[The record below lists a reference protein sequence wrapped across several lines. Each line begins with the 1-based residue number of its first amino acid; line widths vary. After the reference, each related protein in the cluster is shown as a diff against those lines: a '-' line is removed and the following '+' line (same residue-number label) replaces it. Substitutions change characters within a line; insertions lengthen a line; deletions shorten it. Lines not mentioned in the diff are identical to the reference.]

1 MTALVRDK
9 GLVQAPAAPV
19 RVVKGG
25 FMSLGTASV
34 RPPGRRMQSRRALAA
49 LAASGLVATLALTA
63 VAAPAH
69 ASSGDRMAYVT
80 NAESSSVSVIDT
92 TTNTVTATVRVGSD
106 PISAAV
112 SPDGSTVYVAN
123 EGSNSVS
130 VINAATDTVTATI
143 AVGVVPDAV
152 AVSPDGSLLYVGCDI
167 SLGPAVGGIDVVNTS
182 TDTVTAS
189 IETANQPD
197 SIAFTPDGAE
207 AYVANFVGSSVSVI
221 DTATS
226 TVTATIASS
235 DALTPA
241 SVAITPDG
249 AHVYSANFNSNNVSV
264 ISTASNTIT
273 TTIPGLNGPE
283 GVSVTP
289 DGGHAYVTD
298 GNGNTVSVVDTATNT
313 ITGTIAVGSIPD
325 GIAADPAGG
334 AVYVVNA
341 GSNTVSVID
350 TASNTVTGT
359 IAVGSL
365 PFDIAMAPAPATTT
379 SLSSSSDPS
388 VYGQLVTVTAT
399 VTPTDGGGTVAFYA
413 DGSATAISGCGTQ
426 PLTLASGST
435 YTATCTTSSLSA
447 GSHPISASYSGD
459 GGSSPASS
467 GSLATG
473 QTVNPAPLTI
483 TASSGSMAY
492 DGTPPAIT
500 ASYSGF
506 VNGDGP
512 GSLSTAPTCSTT
524 ATSSSP
530 VGSYPSSCSGGAD
543 PNYAISYIAG
553 QVNVAQASTAL
564 AYTGPSS
571 VSAQAS
577 LVPSATLSSPA
588 SACQTGQPVS
598 FTLDA
603 NPATGAAGSY
613 LLESATTTSAGA
625 ATGASISTTGWQAG
639 AYTITASY
647 AGTANCTASTTTE
660 PLTVTTPGLAA
671 AGAGSYP
678 LAGGTVGFGF
688 IVAKTPR
695 SGAYQGGISLV
706 SPGAWQLTGTLKG
719 YTKSSPTQ
727 GTVTGTGSLY
737 WWNQSL
743 NNHRGGWQLARTG
756 VAFAASF
763 GATSK
768 NSRGSFGI
776 QISYTPA
783 PSQPPA
789 LPNSSP
795 VSLKSGVIAMA

>member
-1 MTALVRDK
+1 
-9 GLVQAPAAPV
+9 
-19 RVVKGG
+19 
-25 FMSLGTASV
+25 MSFGTVSV
-34 RPPGRRMQSRRALAA
+34 RPPGRRPRSRRALAA
-49 LAASGLVATLALTA
+49 LAASALVAALAVTA
-63 VAAPAH
+63 VAAPAQ

-80 NAESSSVSVIDT
+80 NAQSSSVSVIDT
-92 TTNTVTATVRVGSD
+92 TTHTVTATIRVGAD
-106 PISAAV
+106 PIGVAV

-123 EGSNSVS
+123 EGSNNVS

-167 SLGPAVGGIDVVNTS
+167 SLGPPIGGIDVVNTS
-182 TDTVTAS
+182 TDTVTSS

-197 SIAFTPDGAE
+197 SIAFTPDGTK

-226 TVTATIASS
+226 TVTATIASPGAS
-235 DALTPA
+235 TPA
-241 SVAITPDG
+241 SVAITPNG
-249 AHVYSANFNSNNVSV
+249 ANVYAANFNSNNVSV

-273 TTIPGLNGPE
+273 TTIPGLSGPA

-298 GNGNTVSVVDTATNT
+298 SNSNTVSVVDTATNT
-313 ITGTIAVGSIPD
+313 VTGTIAVGTAPE

-334 AVYVVNA
+334 AVYVVNV

-350 TASNTVTGT
+350 TATNTVTGT

-365 PFDIAMAPAPATTT
+365 PFGIAMTPAPATTT
-379 SLSSSSDPS
+379 SLSASPDPS
-388 VYGQLVTVTAT
+388 VYGQVVTVTAT

-413 DGSATAISGCGTQ
+413 DGSATAISGCGAQ
-426 PLTLASGST
+426 QLTPASRST
-435 YTATCTTSSLSA
+435 YTATCATSSLPA
-447 GSHPISASYSGD
+447 GSHAISASYSGD
-459 GGSSPASS
+459 GSSPASS
-467 GSLATG
+467 GTLAAG
-473 QTVNPAPLTI
+473 QTVSPAPLTI

-492 DGTPPAIT
+492 EGTPPAIT
-500 ASYSGF
+500 ASYGGF

-512 GSLSTAPTCSTT
+512 GSLSTAPACSTT

-530 VGSYPSSCSGGAD
+530 VGNYPSSCSGAAD
-543 PNYAISYIAG
+543 PNYAITYIAG
-553 QVNVAQASTAL
+553 QVSVGQASTAL

-577 LVPSATLSSPA
+577 LVPAATLSSPA
-588 SACQTGQPVS
+588 SACQAGQSVS

-603 NPATGAAGSY
+603 NPATGATGSY
-613 LLESATTTSAGA
+613 LLESATTTGAGTA
-625 ATGASISTTGWQAG
+625 IGASIPTTGWQPG

-647 AGTANCTASTTTE
+647 AGTANCAASTSTE

-671 AGAGSYP
+671 AGDGSYP

-688 IVAKTPR
+688 IVARTPR
-695 SGAYQGGISLV
+695 TGAYQGGISLV
-706 SPGAWQLTGTLKG
+706 SPGAWQLTGAIKG
-719 YTKSSPTQ
+719 YTKSSQTQ

-743 NNHRGGWQLARTG
+743 NSRRGGWQLAKTG
-756 VAFAASF
+756 VAFTASF
-763 GATSK
+763 GATTK
-768 NSRGSFGI
+768 TSRGSFGI

-783 PSQPPA
+783 PPQPPA

>member
-1 MTALVRDK
+1 VRDK
-9 GLVQAPAAPV
+9 GLVQAPAALV

-49 LAASGLVATLALTA
+49 LAASALVTALAVTV

-69 ASSGDRMAYVT
+69 ASTGDRMAYVT
-80 NAESSSVSVIDT
+80 NVGSSSVSVIDT
-92 TTNTVTATVRVGSD
+92 TTKTVTATIPVGTD

-130 VINAATDTVTATI
+130 VISAATNTVTATI

-167 SLGPAVGGIDVVNTS
+167 SLSPAIGGIDVVNTR
-182 TDTVTAS
+182 TDTITAS
-189 IETANQPD
+189 IETAHQPD
-197 SIAFTPDGAE
+197 SIAFTPDGTE

-226 TVTATIASS
+226 TVTATIASAGAS
-235 DALTPA
+235 TPA
-241 SVAITPDG
+241 SVAITPNG
-249 AHVYSANFNSNNVSV
+249 ANAYAANFNSNNVSV
-264 ISTASNTIT
+264 ISTATNTIT
-273 TTIPGLNGPE
+273 ATIAGFNGAE
-283 GVSVTP
+283 GVSITP

-298 GNGNTVSVVDTATNT
+298 ANTNTVSVVDTATNT
-313 ITGTIAVGSIPD
+313 VTGTIAVGTSPD

-334 AVYVVNA
+334 AVYVANI

-350 TASNTVTGT
+350 TATNTVTGS
-359 IAVGSL
+359 IPVGSE
-365 PFDIAMAPAPATTT
+365 PFNIAMAPAPETTT

-413 DGSATAISGCGTQ
+413 DGSATSISGCGTQ
-426 PLTLASGST
+426 QLTLAGGST
-435 YTATCTTSSLSA
+435 YTATCTTSSLST

-459 GGSSPASS
+459 GSFPSSS

-473 QTVNPAPLTI
+473 QTVNPAPLTV

-492 DGTPPAIT
+492 GGTPPAIT
-500 ASYSGF
+500 AGYSGF

-512 GSLSTAPTCSTT
+512 GSLSTAPACATT

-530 VGSYPSSCSGGAD
+530 VGNYPSSCSGGAD
-543 PNYAISYIAG
+543 PNYALTYIAG
-553 QVNVAQASTAL
+553 QVSVGQASTGL

-571 VSAQAS
+571 VSTQAS
-577 LVPSATLSSPA
+577 LAPAATLSSAA
-588 SACQTGQPVS
+588 SACQAGQSVS

-613 LLESATTTSAGA
+613 LLESATTSGVGA
-625 ATGASISTTGWQAG
+625 ATGASIPTTGWQPG

-647 AGTANCTASTTTE
+647 AGTANCVASTSTE
-660 PLTVTTPGLAA
+660 PLTVTAPGLAA

-678 LAGGTVGFGF
+678 LAGRTVGFGF
-688 IVAKTPR
+688 IVARTPR
-695 SGAYQGGISLV
+695 TGAYQGGISLV

-727 GTVTGTGSLY
+727 GTLTGTGSLY

-743 NNHRGGWQLARTG
+743 DNHRGGWQLAKAG
-756 VAFAASF
+756 VAFTASF
-763 GATSK
+763 GATAKS
-768 NSRGSFGI
+768 SPGSFGI

-783 PSQPPA
+783 PSQPPV